1 MQALQLGRA
10 GRELEEAERG
20 AEGGEAAVV
29 GVHEA
34 DGRPGRPPHATRPS
48 GPSRSGGKGR
58 GMGDAGR
65 RDLRAGVGTTVRENS
80 PYARCF
86 ACLAVQLTVTEK
98 IVREAAQVLIARDVF
113 VLKRRVCYTC
123 GRTQKVIIPAELS

>member
-1 MQALQLGRA
+1 
-10 GRELEEAERG
+10 
-20 AEGGEAAVV
+20 
-29 GVHEA
+29 
-34 DGRPGRPPHATRPS
+34 
-48 GPSRSGGKGR
+48 
-58 GMGDAGR
+58 MGDAGR

-98 IVREAAQVLIARDVF
+98 TVTEKMVREAAQVLIVREAF

-123 GRTQKVIIPAELS
+123 ARTQDVIIPAEPS